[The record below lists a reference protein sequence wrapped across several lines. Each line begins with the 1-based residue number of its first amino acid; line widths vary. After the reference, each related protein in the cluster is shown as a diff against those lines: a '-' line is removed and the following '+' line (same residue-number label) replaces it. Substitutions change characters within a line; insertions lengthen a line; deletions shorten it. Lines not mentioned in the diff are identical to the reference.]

1 MGSEIRSN
9 EDISNLCGFASGYL
23 KLLEKENFVKIFPEL
38 GLPKRKVGLHEQ
50 ITVEKRLLH
59 RTQTFFFFA
68 NYTGTMPTILFGVN
82 EWDFPQQGRCYLSPN

>member
-1 MGSEIRSN
+1 MIISGTRFAQMGSEIRSN

-50 ITVEKRLLH
+50 ITVEKEAF
-59 RTQTFFFFA
+59 TQNSNVFFFSLPKNPA
-68 NYTGTMPTILFGVN
+68 LF
-82 EWDFPQQGRCYLSPN
+82 LTS

>member
-1 MGSEIRSN
+1 MIISGTRFAQMGSEIRSN

-50 ITVEKRLLH
+50 ITVEKEAF
-59 RTQTFFFFA
+59 TQNSNVFFFFA
-68 NYTGTMPTILFGVN
+68 SEQSCPVFDKLT
-82 EWDFPQQGRCYLSPN
+82 